1 MHEIDRFRP
10 ATPPGPRAR
19 TALSGLS
26 LFALATLSAC
36 AVGPDYQ
43 RPTVATP
50 PAFKEAQGWSPA
62 VPADG
67 QDKGPWWAAFD
78 DPVLDGLE
86 RQVEVS
92 NQTLAAAEAAYREA
106 RALVAEDR
114 AQLFPTIGLSGAA
127 AANHGAG
134 STSTATTTTA
144 AVTSIGGNSTRHEYQ
159 VGVEA
164 SWVPDLWGKIRRE
177 IEGAQATA
185 QASAADLAN
194 ARLVAQSELAQ
205 DYIQLRMTD
214 AEKDLF
220 VRTVATY
227 QRALTV
233 TQNAGRT
240 PRSSVLTASTTLH
253 TAEANLVDLD
263 KQRTQAEHAIAV
275 LMGKPPAEFSL
286 APQPGWSPVPPEIP
300 LQLPSTLL
308 QRRPDIAAAERNA
321 AEANAQ
327 IGVATAAYYP
337 DLSLTASYGVE
348 SAAIHTLF
356 RSSNT
361 LWSLGADVAETVI
374 DFGARAAAVEQSRAA
389 FDASVAT
396 YRQTVLSAFQG
407 VEDALAAAS
416 VLQREQPLI
425 AAAVSDS
432 SANVEITLNEFK
444 AGTVDYTTVATAQ
457 AAALTAQQSALS
469 LQAERMTEAVDLI
482 EALGGGWSAD
492 QLASK

>member
-1 MHEIDRFRP
+1 MNKLVGI
-10 ATPPGPRAR
+10 
-19 TALSGLS
+19 S
-26 LFALATLSAC
+26 LIASAALSAC

-43 RPTVATP
+43 RPAVATP
-50 PAFKEAQGWSPA
+50 PAFKEAQGWTPA
-62 VPADG
+62 APADAK
-67 QDKGPWWAAFD
+67 DKGPWWAAFN
-78 DPVLDGLE
+78 DPVLDALE
-86 RQVEVS
+86 KQVEVS
-92 NQTLAAAEAAYREA
+92 NQTLAASEAAYREA

-144 AVTSIGGNSTRHEYQ
+144 AATTLGSNSTRHEYQ

-177 IEGAQATA
+177 IEGAQASA

-194 ARLVAQSELAQ
+194 ARLTAQSELAQ

-220 VRTVATY
+220 ERTVAAY

-233 TQNAGRT
+233 TQNQYNAGRT

-253 TAEANLVDLD
+253 TAQANLVDLD
-263 KQRTQAEHAIAV
+263 KQRAQAEHAIAV

-286 APQPGWSPVPPEIP
+286 APDLGWSPEPPDIP

-321 AEANAQ
+321 QQANAQ

-374 DFGARAAAVEQSRAA
+374 DFGAREAAVEQSRAA

-396 YRQTVLSAFQG
+396 YRQTVLTAFQG

-416 VLQREQPLI
+416 VLKREQPLL

-432 SANVEITLNEFK
+432 TTNVEITLNEFK

-457 AAALTAQQSALS
+457 AAALTAQQSALN

-492 QLASK
+492 ELASK